1 MGNIT
6 ITKPKPKQKPLQVVN
21 QAGDLFE
28 SFAAY
33 KGMKDEGLS
42 NLRSETA
49 HILSFCNKHD
59 DPKAKAVTHLAFGY
73 VQSGKTMSFTA
84 LTAMARDNGYRL
96 IFYLAGIANNL
107 YEQTYDRL
115 RGDLFDRDSHHYRMI
130 KEDGQMAKNI
140 QNAMLL
146 SKKPIMLVP
155 ILKHHGHIN
164 KLAKVCESDTFK
176 NAMKGETVI
185 IIDDEADQASLNNY
199 GYQNSKTGEFKMSST
214 YEAIMK
220 LRLALPGHSYVQ
232 YTATPQAQILISI
245 DDILSPKSHTVL
257 SPGAAYTGGKLFFKN
272 EPAGIVSGSLIK
284 VIPEEEAYHVRH
296 NDLDKMPK
304 SLHEALW
311 FHVMSTAIIVHLR
324 EDEKIKYLSMMVHP
338 DQPVKSSKKFLDWV
352 DDELERFA
360 KVLKKPDGQDAKKRF
375 LKELKENIYP
385 EVVKYMDESEK
396 PTFEEILP
404 FMSDAIND
412 RQLHYVN
419 SKKDGEKEID
429 WSLGSMH
436 ILFGAQLLNR
446 GFTINNLSTTY
457 MPRHTVGVATADTI
471 EQRCRFFGYKM
482 HYIKSCR
489 VYLPEP
495 SIQNY
500 VDYVDNEEELRKVL
514 KDYETLKEAGHAL
527 MSSPN
532 LQQCRKNV
540 LPSNLVKTT
549 MDGNCKMEAFDT
561 PEVIDDNNKLAEAFI
576 KKLVKEKNDYRVL
589 YKNTTKQREHRVW
602 DLTIDEAVN
611 FLLDFRFASVA
622 EAVRRDNT
630 VRYIKYLAAW
640 PGCKIDHVEFMQMAY
655 DGKPMHRAFNP
666 TKAKI
671 KSTFYTGAD
680 KDATIYPGDQNVT
693 MSEDTITIQL
703 YNFELSPSFPNRPTA
718 HTLSIN
724 YPEKLSTAYCTNNQ
738 EVEDIDPLFNEV
750 DEEYESNS

>member
-1 MGNIT
+1 MSNIT
-6 ITKPKPKQKPLQVVN
+6 ITKNKPKQKQLQIVN
-21 QAGDLFE
+21 QAGNLFE

-33 KGMKDEGLS
+33 KGMKDEELA
-42 NLRSETA
+42 NLRCETA

-59 DPKAKAVTHLAFGY
+59 NVKAKSVTHLAFGY

-107 YEQTYDRL
+107 YEQTYKRL
-115 RGDLFDRDSHHYRMI
+115 REDLFDRDSHHYRMI
-130 KEDGQMAKNI
+130 KEDAQMAKNVK
-140 QNAMLL
+140 NAMSL
-146 SKKPIMLVP
+146 SKKPIMLIP
-155 ILKHHGHIN
+155 ILKHHGHLK
-164 KLAKVCESDTFK
+164 KLAKVCESETFK
-176 NAMKGETVI
+176 EAMKSETVI

-257 SPGAAYTGGKLFFKN
+257 SPGSKYTGGKLFFKN
-272 EPAGIVSGSLIK
+272 EPKGIVDGSLIK
-284 VIPEEEAYHVRH
+284 IIPDEEVYNVRH
-296 NDLDKMPK
+296 NDLEKMPK

-311 FHVMSTAIIVHLR
+311 FHVMTTAIIVHLR

-352 DDELERFA
+352 EDDLTRNA
-360 KVLKKPDGQDAKKRF
+360 KILQKPDGQDAKRRF
-375 LKELKENIYP
+375 IKELKEDIYP
-385 EVVKYMDESEK
+385 EVVKYMNDKEK

-412 RQLHYVN
+412 RQMHYVN

-446 GFTINNLSTTY
+446 GFTINNLATTY

-489 VYLPEP
+489 VYLPRP
-495 SIQNY
+495 SVQNY
-500 VDYVDNEEELRKVL
+500 IDYVDNEEELRTIL
-514 KDYETLKEAGHAL
+514 KSSETLKDAGHAL

-532 LQQCRKNV
+532 LKQCRKNI

-549 MDGNCKMEAFDT
+549 MEGNCKMEAFDN
-561 PEVIDDNNKLAEAFI
+561 PDVIENNNSIVKLFVQ
-576 KKLVKEKNDYRVL
+576 KLEKERKDFRIL
-589 YKNTTKQREHRVW
+589 YPNTTKQREHRVCSI
-602 DLTIDEAVN
+602 TIDEAVD
-611 FLLDFRFASVA
+611 FLLDFQFANVA

-640 PGCKIDHVEFMQMAY
+640 PGCKIDHVDFMQMAY

-666 TKAKI
+666 QKSKI

-680 KDATIYPGDQNVT
+680 KDATVYPGDQNVE

-703 YNFELSPSFPNRPTA
+703 YNFELSPCYPNRPTA
-718 HTLSIN
+718 YTISIN
-724 YPEKLSTAYCTNNQ
+724 YPDKLSTAYCTNNQ
-738 EVEDIDPLFNEV
+738 EVMDVDVLFNEV
-750 DEEYESNS
+750 EEEYENNA

>member
-59 DPKAKAVTHLAFGY
+59 DPKAKAGTHLAFGY

-115 RGDLFDRDSHHYRMI
+115 RSDLFDRDSHHYRMI

-284 VIPEEEAYHVRH
+284 VIPAEEAYHVRH

-375 LKELKENIYP
+375 LKDLKENIYP

-514 KDYETLKEAGHAL
+514 KDSETLKEAGHAL

>member
-1 MGNIT
+1 MSNIT
-6 ITKPKPKQKPLQVVN
+6 IKKSSPKQKPLQIVN
-21 QAGDLFE
+21 QSGNLFE
-28 SFAAY
+28 SFAVY
-33 KGMKDEGLS
+33 KGMRDEALA

-49 HILSFCNKHD
+49 HILSYCNKHD
-59 DPKAKAVTHLAFGY
+59 NPNAKSVTHLAFGY

-115 RGDLFDRDSHHYRMI
+115 RSDLFDRDSHHYRMI
-130 KEDGQMAKNI
+130 KEDAQMAKNI

-164 KLAKVCESDTFK
+164 KLAKVCVSETFK

-214 YEAIMK
+214 YEAILK
-220 LRLALPGHSYVQ
+220 LRLALPGHSYIQ

-257 SPGAAYTGGKLFFKN
+257 SPGTAYTGGKLFFKN
-272 EPAGIVSGSLIK
+272 EPTGIVNGSLIR
-284 VIPEEEAYHVRH
+284 VIPEDEAYHVRH
-296 NDLDKMPK
+296 NDLKKMPK

-352 DDELERFA
+352 EDDLARSA
-360 KVLKKPDGQDAKKRF
+360 KILQKPDGHDVKMRF
-375 LKELKENIYP
+375 IKELKEKIYP
-385 EVVKYMDESEK
+385 EVVKYMDEEEK

-404 FMSDAIND
+404 FMNDAIND

-482 HYIKSCR
+482 HYI
-489 VYLPEP
+489 
-495 SIQNY
+495 
-500 VDYVDNEEELRKVL
+500 
-514 KDYETLKEAGHAL
+514 
-527 MSSPN
+527 
-532 LQQCRKNV
+532 
-540 LPSNLVKTT
+540 
-549 MDGNCKMEAFDT
+549 
-561 PEVIDDNNKLAEAFI
+561 
-576 KKLVKEKNDYRVL
+576 
-589 YKNTTKQREHRVW
+589 
-602 DLTIDEAVN
+602 
-611 FLLDFRFASVA
+611 
-622 EAVRRDNT
+622 
-630 VRYIKYLAAW
+630 
-640 PGCKIDHVEFMQMAY
+640 
-655 DGKPMHRAFNP
+655 
-666 TKAKI
+666 
-671 KSTFYTGAD
+671 
-680 KDATIYPGDQNVT
+680 
-693 MSEDTITIQL
+693 
-703 YNFELSPSFPNRPTA
+703 
-718 HTLSIN
+718 
-724 YPEKLSTAYCTNNQ
+724 
-738 EVEDIDPLFNEV
+738 
-750 DEEYESNS
+750 

>member
-1 MGNIT
+1 MSNIT
-6 ITKPKPKQKPLQVVN
+6 IKKSSPKQKPLQIVN
-21 QAGDLFE
+21 QSGNLFE

-33 KGMKDEGLS
+33 KGMRDEALA

-49 HILSFCNKHD
+49 HILSYCNKHD
-59 DPKAKAVTHLAFGY
+59 NPNAKSVIHLAFGY

-115 RGDLFDRDSHHYRMI
+115 RSDLFDRDSHHYRMI
-130 KEDGQMAKNI
+130 KEDAQMAKNI

-164 KLAKVCESDTFK
+164 KLAKVCVSETFK

-214 YEAIMK
+214 YEAILK
-220 LRLALPGHSYVQ
+220 LRLALPGHSYIQ

-257 SPGAAYTGGKLFFKN
+257 SPGTAYTGGKLFFKN
-272 EPAGIVSGSLIK
+272 EPTGIVNGSLIR
-284 VIPEEEAYHVRH
+284 VIPEDEAYHVRH
-296 NDLDKMPK
+296 NDLKKMPK

-352 DDELERFA
+352 EDDLARSA
-360 KVLKKPDGQDAKKRF
+360 KILQKPDGHDVKMRF
-375 LKELKENIYP
+375 IKELKEKIYP
-385 EVVKYMDESEK
+385 EVVKYMDEEEK

-404 FMSDAIND
+404 FMNDAIND

-500 VDYVDNEEELRKVL
+500 VDYVDNEEELRTIL
-514 KDYETLKEAGHAL
+514 KNTETLKEAGHAL

-540 LPSNLVKTT
+540 LPSGLVRTT

-561 PEVIDDNNKLAEAFI
+561 SDVIEHNNNISTSFI
-576 KKLVKEKNDYRVL
+576 KKLEKEKRPFRIL
-589 YKNTTKQREHRVW
+589 YPNTTKQREHRVF
-602 DLTIDEAVN
+602 DLTINEAVD
-611 FLLDFRFASVA
+611 FLLDFQFASVA

-630 VRYIKYLAAW
+630 IRYIKYLAAW
-640 PGCKIDHVEFMQMAY
+640 PGCKISHVEFMQMAY
-655 DGKPMHRAFNP
+655 KGNPMHRSFNP
-666 TKAKI
+666 QKAKI

-680 KDATIYPGDQNVT
+680 KDASIYPGDQNVQ

-703 YNFELSPSFPNRPTA
+703 YNFELSPCFPNRPTA

-724 YPEKLSTAYCTNNQ
+724 YPQKLSTAYCTNNQ
-738 EVEDIDPLFNEV
+738 EVMDIDALFNEV
-750 DEEYESNS
+750 EEEYESNT

>member
-1 MGNIT
+1 MSNIT
-6 ITKPKPKQKPLQVVN
+6 IKKSSRKQEPLQIVN
-21 QAGDLFE
+21 QSGNLFE

-33 KGMKDEGLS
+33 KGMRDEALA

-49 HILSFCNKHD
+49 HILSYCNKHD
-59 DPKAKAVTHLAFGY
+59 NPNAKSVTHLAFGY

-115 RGDLFDRDSHHYRMI
+115 RSDLFDRDSHHYRMI
-130 KEDGQMAKNI
+130 KEDAQMAKNI

-146 SKKPIMLVP
+146 SKRPIMLVP

-164 KLAKVCESDTFK
+164 KLAKVCVSETFK

-214 YEAIMK
+214 YEAILN
-220 LRLALPGHSYVQ
+220 LRLALPGHSYIQ

-257 SPGAAYTGGKLFFKN
+257 SPGTAYTGGKLFFKN
-272 EPAGIVSGSLIK
+272 EPTGIVNGSLIR
-284 VIPEEEAYHVRH
+284 VIPEDEAYHVRH
-296 NDLDKMPK
+296 NDLKKMPK

-352 DDELERFA
+352 EDDLARSA
-360 KVLKKPDGQDAKKRF
+360 KILQKPDGHDVKMRF
-375 LKELKENIYP
+375 IKELKEKIYP
-385 EVVKYMDESEK
+385 EVVKYMDEEEK

-404 FMSDAIND
+404 FMNDAIND

-457 MPRHTVGVATADTI
+457 MPRHTVGVATADTM

-500 VDYVDNEEELRKVL
+500 VDYVDNEEELRTIL
-514 KDYETLKEAGHAL
+514 KNTETLKEAGHAL

-540 LPSNLVKTT
+540 LPSGLVRTT
-549 MDGNCKMEAFDT
+549 MDGNCKMESFDT
-561 PEVIDDNNKLAEAFI
+561 SDVIEHNNNISTSFI
-576 KKLVKEKNDYRVL
+576 KKLEKEKRPFRIL
-589 YKNTTKQREHRVW
+589 YPNTTKQREHRVF
-602 DLTIDEAVN
+602 DLTINEAVD
-611 FLLDFRFASVA
+611 FLLDFQFASVA

-630 VRYIKYLAAW
+630 IRYIKYLAAW
-640 PGCKIDHVEFMQMAY
+640 PGCKISHVEFMQMAY
-655 DGKPMHRAFNP
+655 KGNPMHRSFNP
-666 TKAKI
+666 QKAKI

-680 KDATIYPGDQNVT
+680 KDASIYPGDQNVQ

-703 YNFELSPSFPNRPTA
+703 YNFELSPCFPNRPTA

-724 YPEKLSTAYCTNNQ
+724 YPQKLSTAYCTNNQ
-738 EVEDIDPLFNEV
+738 EVMDIDALFNEV
-750 DEEYESNS
+750 EEEYESNT

>member
-1 MGNIT
+1 MSTT
-6 ITKPKPKQKPLQVVN
+6 IIKLKSKHKPLQVIN
-21 QAGDLFE
+21 PAGDLFE

-33 KGMKDEGLS
+33 KGMEGESLS
-42 NLRSETA
+42 NLRNETA

-59 DPKAKAVTHLAFGY
+59 DTKAKSVTHLAFGY

-96 IFYLAGIANNL
+96 IVYLAGSAKNL
-107 YEQTYDRL
+107 CDQTYDRL
-115 RGDLFDRDSHHYRMI
+115 RTDLFDRDSHHYRMV
-130 KEDGQMAKNI
+130 KEDKQMADSIRKG
-140 QNAMLL
+140 MLL
-146 SKKPIMLVP
+146 SKKPILLIP
-155 ILKHHGHIN
+155 ILKHYTHIDA
-164 KLAKVCESDTFK
+164 LTKVCKTEVFK
-176 NAMKGETVI
+176 NALKGETVI

-199 GYQNSKTGEFKMSST
+199 GYQNSKTGEFKMSRT
-214 YEAIMK
+214 YESILK

-272 EPAGIVSGSLIK
+272 EPANIVGGSLIK
-284 VIPEEEAYHVRH
+284 KIPNDEAYHVCN
-296 NDLDKMPK
+296 NDLDKMPT

-311 FHVMSTAIIVHLR
+311 FHVMTTAILVHLQ
-324 EDEKIKYLSMMVHP
+324 EKIQYLSMMVHP
-338 DQPVKSSKKFLDWV
+338 DNPVKSSAKFRDWV
-352 DDELERFA
+352 KDELERYS
-360 KVLKKPDGQDAKKRF
+360 KYLLKPEGHDSRRRIIT
-375 LKELKENIYP
+375 ELKDKIYP
-385 EVVKYMDESEK
+385 EVIKYMNKDEI
-396 PTFEEILP
+396 PPFDDVLP
-404 FMSDAIND
+404 FLSDAIND
-412 RQLHYVN
+412 CQLHFVN

-482 HYIKSCR
+482 KYIKSCR
-489 VYLPEP
+489 VYLPEQ
-495 SIQNY
+495 SITNY
-500 VDYVDNEEELRKVL
+500 VDYVDNEEELRTIL
-514 KDYETLKEAGHAL
+514 KNSDTLKEAGHAL

-540 LPSNLVKTT
+540 LPSDLVKTT
-549 MDGNCKMEAFDT
+549 MDGNCKMEAFDN
-561 PEVIDDNNKLAEAFI
+561 PDVIQHNNSVAAAFV
-576 KKLVKEKNDYRVL
+576 KKLEKEKNISHTL
-589 YKNTTKQREHRVW
+589 YKSTTKQREHRVW
-602 DLTIDEAVN
+602 NLTIDEAVD
-611 FLLDFRFASVA
+611 FLLDFQFASVA

-655 DGKPMHRAFNP
+655 DGKPMRRSFNP
-666 TKAKI
+666 DKAKI

-680 KDATIYPGDQNVT
+680 KDSSIYPGDQNVH

-703 YNFELSPSFPNRPTA
+703 YNFELTPCFPNRPTA

-724 YPEKLSTAYCTNNQ
+724 YPKKLSTAYCTNNQ
-738 EVEDIDPLFNEV
+738 EIEDIDTLFKEIE
-750 DEEYESNS
+750 EEYESNA

>member
-1 MGNIT
+1 MSNIT

-59 DPKAKAVTHLAFGY
+59 DSKAKAVTHLAFGY

-115 RGDLFDRDSHHYRMI
+115 RSDLFDRDSHHYRMI

-155 ILKHHGHIN
+155 ILKHHGHID

-284 VIPEEEAYHVRH
+284 VIPEEEAYHVRY
-296 NDLDKMPK
+296 NDLEKMPK

-375 LKELKENIYP
+375 LKDLRENIYP
-385 EVVKYMDESEK
+385 EVVKYMSDEERPS
-396 PTFEEILP
+396 FEEILP
-404 FMSDAIND
+404 YMSDAIND

-419 SKKDGEKEID
+419 SKKDGEKEFD

-489 VYLPEP
+489 VYLPES

-500 VDYVDNEEELRKVL
+500 VDYVDNEEELRNTL
-514 KDYETLKEAGHAL
+514 KECETLKEAGHAL
-527 MSSPN
+527 MSSRN

-540 LPSNLVKTT
+540 LPSNIVKTT
-549 MDGNCKMEAFDT
+549 MEGNCKMEAFDS
-561 PEVIDDNNKLAEAFI
+561 PEVIEDNNKLAEAII
-576 KKLVKEKNDYRVL
+576 KKLVEEKRNYRVL

-611 FLLDFRFASVA
+611 LLLDFRFASVA

-666 TKAKI
+666 QKAKI

-680 KDATIYPGDQNVT
+680 KDATIYPGDQNVI

-703 YNFELSPSFPNRPTA
+703 YNFELLPCFPNRPTA